1 MTVQASIGDSCVPR
15 VTRKNLPSTVR
26 CAFNAPERV
35 GDVHTRKARRFF
47 GVSR

>member
-15 VTRKNLPSTVR
+15 ATPKNLPSTVR
-26 CAFNAPERV
+26 FAFNAQERV
-35 GDVHTRKARRFF
+35 GDTHTRKARRFL